1 MKCEPTIKA
10 ATYYSDILPSGG
22 GPVTQRWTFMLIL
35 IIIKPADDQNS
46 RSSRAEGRW
55 TWLMKSRG
63 KHALQTR
70 TSLNIN
76 CTNWT
81 PQTHIISISLTP
93 SPFFRTLKSPNR
105 FPFSFNSEL
114 SEEKK
119 KSLIH
124 FDSYLFCER
133 KTKEF
138 SESPLPS
145 RGKLVR
151 WSFCGMTWSEVVHM
165 TGAPFIHENTNL
177 KADAVALRADTR
189 QRQPR

>member
-10 ATYYSDILPSGG
+10 ATYYSDILPSGA

-46 RSSRAEGRW
+46 RSNRAEGRW

-63 KHALQTR
+63 KHALQIR

-93 SPFFRTLKSPNR
+93 SPFFRTLKSHNH
-105 FPFSFNSEL
+105 FPFSSNSEL
-114 SEEKK
+114 PEGKK
-119 KSLIH
+119 KVHDSFWFLSFLWRENKGVLWITASLQ
-124 FDSYLFCER
+124 
-133 KTKEF
+133 
-138 SESPLPS
+138 
-145 RGKLVR
+145 GKLVR
-151 WSFCGMTWSEVVHM
+151 WNCCGMTWSGVVHT

-177 KADAVALRADTR
+177 KADAVVLRADTR